1 MQSENKLCVVLLFGG
16 MSSEHE
22 VSRVSVGNF
31 VNNIDRTKYEVLA
44 VGITKEGRWLYTE
57 ATAAQMADGSW
68 EELAGNMPCIL
79 SPDRAD
85 HGMVLFTPEGHVEKL
100 HVDVVIPV
108 LHGLWGED
116 GTVQGLLELAGIPY
130 VGCGVLASAACMDKG
145 VANALFEAND
155 IPHTKWLAANRWQ
168 IESDLEGV
176 CAGVEA
182 KLGWPVFVKPANAG
196 SSVGISK
203 VSNREEL
210 KKAIALALE
219 NDRKVVFEAFV
230 DGQEVE
236 CAVIGSDPAVATRPG
251 EILAGAEF
259 YTYDDKYKNG
269 VSQTVIPAHL
279 PEEKLDE
286 ALGTVGHLRMD
297 FGHGEKEFW
306 HTWWPHNEDRF
317 NTPEFKEVL
326 QRFVDDLRQTGLL
339 KNLGA
344 MDAYCWQHGGSITED
359 RRSYGY
365 IAETEN
371 YRFCLRCTPFPGEY
385 QGYLYCYD
393 LCQQEMYRQEHPV
406 VGRVTFASGEQ
417 QEFTDSKALLQAIR
431 EELPFRSTTG
441 FRFETLTDDP
451 EVKKAV
457 DDILLDFAGED
468 NSRRTCNYGLTE
480 TGKQALRKA
489 ADPSIPHTY
498 AWFVMADTNTPQEII
513 RQDLTLEEAI
523 QIYQDSNTSEKR
535 LGVIKDGIATVDFVH
550 FQSGEQQF
558 FTDHEKLESFR
569 SDLVVAEAMERLY
582 QQLNQPDIG
591 IRMGEM

>member
-1 MQSENKLCVVLLFGG
+1 MILLTL
-16 MSSEHE
+16 
-22 VSRVSVGNF
+22 SRGKGEETVRLQLPASPAEIGETF
-31 VNNIDRTKYEVLA
+31 AFLDRISLDT
-44 VGITKEGRWLYTE
+44 T
-57 ATAAQMADGSW
+57 ATA
-68 EELAGNMPCIL
+68 IL
-79 SPDRAD
+79 
-85 HGMVLFTPEGHVEKL
+85 
-100 HVDVVIPV
+100 DVSSNVPV
-108 LHGLWGED
+108 L
-116 GTVQGLLELAGIPY
+116 
-130 VGCGVLASAACMDKG
+130 
-145 VANALFEAND
+145 
-155 IPHTKWLAANRWQ
+155 
-168 IESDLEGV
+168 
-176 CAGVEA
+176 
-182 KLGWPVFVKPANAG
+182 
-196 SSVGISK
+196 
-203 VSNREEL
+203 
-210 KKAIALALE
+210 
-219 NDRKVVFEAFV
+219 
-230 DGQEVE
+230 
-236 CAVIGSDPAVATRPG
+236 
-251 EILAGAEF
+251 
-259 YTYDDKYKNG
+259 
-269 VSQTVIPAHL
+269 
-279 PEEKLDE
+279 
-286 ALGTVGHLRMD
+286 
-297 FGHGEKEFW
+297 
-306 HTWWPHNEDRF
+306 
-317 NTPEFKEVL
+317 
-326 QRFVDDLRQTGLL
+326 
-339 KNLGA
+339 
-344 MDAYCWQHGGSITED
+344 YCWQHGGSITED